1 MARYLITGAA
11 GFIGSHLVETLSDRP
26 DTDVVAIDNFCT
38 GNIENI
44 APFLDKIRFIRGDI
58 TVPSELKPAMAGV
71 DYVLH
76 QAALPSVPRSIMD
89 PEASNRNNID
99 GTLNVLIAARD
110 AGVKRMIFA
119 SSSSVYGIDPT
130 LPKHENLPTIPKSP
144 YALTKLA
151 GEHYCRIFTEVFGLE
166 TVALRYFNVFGPRQ
180 NPGSQYSA
188 VIPLFISTLLQ
199 QKSPVIHGDGTQT
212 RDFTYVANVVS
223 ANLRACTA
231 AGVSGQAFNIGC
243 GSQTSIMELFSMILD
258 ELDVEG
264 RAIHTDR
271 RPGDV
276 THSCADIGKAQS
288 MLGYHPAINLREGL
302 KKTIRYYS
310 GNVLKDR

>member
-1 MARYLITGAA
+1 MTRYLITGAA
-11 GFIGSHLVETLSDRP
+11 GFIGSHLVEALADRP
-26 DTDVVAIDNFCT
+26 DTDVVAIDNLCT

-44 APFLDKIRFIRGDI
+44 APLLGRIRFIRGDI

-76 QAALPSVPRSIMD
+76 QAALPSVPRSILD
-89 PEASNRNNID
+89 PEASNRNNVD

-110 AGVKRMIFA
+110 AGVRRVIFA

-130 LPKHENLPTIPKSP
+130 LPKHENLPTIPRSP
-144 YALTKLA
+144 YALTKLT

-188 VIPLFISTLLQ
+188 VIPLFISMLLRKQ
-199 QKSPVIHGDGTQT
+199 SPVVHGDGSQT

-223 ANLRACTA
+223 ANLEACTA
-231 AGVSGQAFNIGC
+231 EGVSGQAFNIGC
-243 GSQTSIMELFSMILD
+243 GSQTSIMELFSMIRD
-258 ELDVEG
+258 ELDVE
-264 RAIHTDR
+264 ADPVHTDR

-276 THSCADIGKAQS
+276 THSWADIGKAQS
-288 MLGYHPAINLREGL
+288 MLGYRPAVSLREGL

-310 GNVLKDR
+310 GTMLKDQ